1 MNKNSML
8 DKKSRYVIGGT
19 SEKEQ
24 LGIGWWERKEF
35 RPSPDDQLI
44 VITGRH
50 VGRIDL
56 IATDFL
62 GDSKY
67 WWIIAQYNAIIDPFD
82 EIQEGKYLRIP
93 SQSTINLLIGKL
105 GGSPSQ
111 RELKTNLIQP
121 IL

>member
-1 MNKNSML
+1 ML